1 LIDPETRREV
11 PAWLQSNTELARRY
25 RLEQAVERIY
35 MPRQATA
42 EVPAG
47 ALTELYDHAAA
58 ALGDV
63 PPRGKKAL
71 HVSERCSEVSSNAI
85 HRRSCVRNTK

>member
-25 RLEQAVERIY
+25 RLERIY

>member
-1 LIDPETRREV
+1 MIDPETRREV

-25 RLEQAVERIY
+25 RLERIY

>member
-11 PAWLQSNTELARRY
+11 PAWLQSNAELARRY
-25 RLEQAVERIY
+25 RLERIY

-63 PPRGKKAL
+63 PP
-71 HVSERCSEVSSNAI
+71 
-85 HRRSCVRNTK
+85 

>member
-11 PAWLQSNTELARRY
+11 PAWLQSNAELAGRY

-42 EVPAG
+42 EVSAG

-63 PPRGKKAL
+63 PPKRKKAP
-71 HVSERCSEVSSNAI
+71 HASERGSEVSRNAI
-85 HRRSCVRNTK
+85 HRRSCVRHTK